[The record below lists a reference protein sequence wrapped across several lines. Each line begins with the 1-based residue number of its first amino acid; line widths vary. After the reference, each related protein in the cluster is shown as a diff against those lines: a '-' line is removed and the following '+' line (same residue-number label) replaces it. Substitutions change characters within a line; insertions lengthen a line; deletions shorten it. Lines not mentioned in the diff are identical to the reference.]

1 MWYMSRC
8 LSSRCTSRSRI
19 IWFRQYGWKDY
30 TAFISFQSHSK
41 SAKLDI
47 TALKAKY
54 IIKREGVCMEEN
66 DEEVKKTSKKGTIF
80 NFILI
85 ITIFAGLLIYMINV
99 DGIDNIINLLH
110 QVNYNWVI
118 AGLICLII
126 YWICEAIT
134 LHVPLKRMYKSQNFG
149 NSVKVSMIGQLFNN
163 ITPFSSGGQPMQAYE
178 LTKTGKRVSDSLS
191 VLMLKFI
198 VTQIALVVTTVIIV
212 FAEFD
217 FFKMLMHDYLWV
229 AILGFGVNIVAIIVA
244 IIAGINKKL
253 ITSIVNPIIKLLGKI
268 HIFKQPDEVIDN
280 FDKSMDN
287 FSGQFKVMKSE
298 KLMVL
303 KMFVVA
309 VIQSMSYYS
318 ITYMVYKAFGNSEIT
333 FLQIIPA
340 QAFLLLIMTFVPT
353 PGSGLGAEGGFYLL
367 FNSIFKKGT
376 INMSILFWRIYTF
389 YLPIIVGALF
399 LIPIKAKKV
408 KKETN

>member
-217 FFKMLMHDYLWV
+217 F
-229 AILGFGVNIVAIIVA
+229 
-244 IIAGINKKL
+244 
-253 ITSIVNPIIKLLGKI
+253 S
-268 HIFKQPDEVIDN
+268 
-280 FDKSMDN
+280 
-287 FSGQFKVMKSE
+287 
-298 KLMVL
+298 
-303 KMFVVA
+303 
-309 VIQSMSYYS
+309 
-318 ITYMVYKAFGNSEIT
+318 
-333 FLQIIPA
+333 
-340 QAFLLLIMTFVPT
+340 
-353 PGSGLGAEGGFYLL
+353 
-367 FNSIFKKGT
+367 
-376 INMSILFWRIYTF
+376 RC
-389 YLPIIVGALF
+389 
-399 LIPIKAKKV
+399 
-408 KKETN
+408 